1 MRALNTSNMDE
12 GITNMSDLENSSPFV
27 SVILSTPGDDTSLR
41 RIVVDVV
48 KHAVCLFTKP
58 NFAREYLDGD
68 ADLRGVALTK
78 TVLLDD
84 LPETLRELSGR
95 GVTHVVSDPLHRS
108 DTYNE
113 TRTTT
118 IHDYLAAIAS

>member
-1 MRALNTSNMDE
+1 MANTEHPAS
-12 GITNMSDLENSSPFV
+12 FV
-27 SVILSTPGDDTSLR
+27 TVILTTPGDDASLC
-41 RIVVDVV
+41 RIVVDPD

-58 NFAREYLDGD
+58 DSAREFLDGD

-78 TVLLDD
+78 TVLIND
-84 LPETLRELSGR
+84 LPEVLRELSSR

-118 IHDYLAAIAS
+118 IQDYLAAIES